1 MIIKLSPVRSDVSLS
16 VSRSGDTLEVNGVAL
31 DFSRLP
37 DGATLPADA
46 VGCEFV
52 IAPVERI
59 NGDLVL
65 TLMLPNAADAPQGAR
80 FPVDLYPADGQVQLP
95 GLDLGDH
102 LDATPGV
109 IDWSQVITAE
119 AKAQEAAEQLL
130 VTVSADLAQRRAV
143 ADAAIAPL
151 QDAVELEEATEA
163 EASLLKEWK
172 RYRVALSR
180 LPEQE
185 GYPTDSV
192 WPMSPEEARYS
203 SIID

>member
-16 VSRSGDTLEVNGVAL
+16 VYKSGDTLELNSVAM

-37 DGATLPADA
+37 DGATLPAEA
-46 VGCEFV
+46 VGSEFV

-65 TLMLPNAADAPQGAR
+65 TLMLPHDADAPQGAR

-95 GLDLGDH
+95 GLELGER
-102 LDATPGV
+102 LTAYPGV
-109 IDWSQVITAE
+109 IDWSQAITAE
-119 AKAQEAAEQLL
+119 AKAQAAAEQLL
-130 VTVSADLAQRRAV
+130 AATIAELAQRRAA

-163 EASLLKEWK
+163 EVALLKEWK
-172 RYRVALSR
+172 RFRVALNR
-180 LPEQE
+180 LPEQMD
-185 GYPTDSV
+185 YPANIE
-192 WPMSPEEARYS
+192 WPNPPL
-203 SIID
+203 

>member
-16 VSRSGDTLEVNGVAL
+16 VSKSGDTLEVNGVAL

-37 DGATLPADA
+37 DGATLPAEA

-52 IAPVERI
+52 ITPVERI
-59 NGDLVL
+59 NGELVL
-65 TLMLPNAADAPQGAR
+65 TLMLPHAADAPQAAR

-95 GLDLGDH
+95 GIDLGERQA
-102 LDATPGV
+102 ATSGV

-119 AKAQEAAEQLL
+119 AKAQAAAEQLL
-130 VTVSADLAQRRAV
+130 ATAAADLAQRRAV

-163 EASLLKEWK
+163 EAALLKEWK

-185 GYPTDSV
+185 GYPNDID
-192 WPMSPEEARYS
+192 WPALPA
-203 SIID
+203 

>member
-16 VSRSGDTLEVNGVAL
+16 VSKSGDTLEVNGVAL

-37 DGATLPADA
+37 DGATLPAES
-46 VGCEFV
+46 VGCNFV
-52 IAPVERI
+52 ISPVERI

-65 TLMLPNAADAPQGAR
+65 TLMLPHAADAPQGAR
-80 FPVDLYPADGQVQLP
+80 FPVDLNPADGQVQLP

-102 LDATPGV
+102 LTAAAGV

-119 AKAQEAAEQLL
+119 AKAQAAAEQLL
-130 VTVSADLAQRRAV
+130 VMVSADLAQRRAV

-163 EASLLKEWK
+163 EAILLIEWK

-185 GYPTDSV
+185 GYPNEID
-192 WPMSPEEARYS
+192 WPAPPA
-203 SIID
+203 

>member
-1 MIIKLSPVRSDVSLS
+1 MVIKLSPVRSDVSLS
-16 VSRSGDTLEVNGVAL
+16 VSKSGDTLEVNGVAL

-37 DGATLPADA
+37 DGATLPAEA

-59 NGDLVL
+59 NGGLVL
-65 TLMLPNAADAPQGAR
+65 TLMLPHAADAPQGAR

-95 GLDLGDH
+95 GLDLGER
-102 LDATPGV
+102 LTAAPGV

-119 AKAQEAAEQLL
+119 TKAQAAAEQLL
-130 VTVSADLAQRRAV
+130 STVVSDMAQRRAV

-151 QDAVELEEATEA
+151 QDAVELDEATEA
-163 EASLLKEWK
+163 EAALLKEWK

-185 GYPTDSV
+185 GYPNEID
-192 WPMSPEEARYS
+192 WPAPPA
-203 SIID
+203 

>member
-16 VSRSGDTLEVNGVAL
+16 VSKSGDTLEVNGVAL

-37 DGATLPADA
+37 DGATLPAEA
-46 VGCEFV
+46 VGCSFV

-59 NGDLVL
+59 SGDLVL
-65 TLMLPNAADAPQGAR
+65 TLMLPHAADAAQGVR

-102 LDATPGV
+102 LDSTPGV

-130 VTVSADLAQRRAV
+130 ASVAADITQRRAV

-151 QDAVELEEATEA
+151 QDAAELDESTEA
-163 EASLLKEWK
+163 EAALLKEWK

-185 GYPTDSV
+185 GYPSAID
-192 WPMSPEEARYS
+192 WPAPPA
-203 SIID
+203 

>member
-1 MIIKLSPVRSDVSLS
+1 MILKLSPVRSDIHLS
-16 VSRSGDTLEVNGVAL
+16 VAKTGDILEVNGVAL

-37 DGATLPADA
+37 DGATLPAEA
-46 VGCEFV
+46 VGCNFV

-65 TLMLPNAADAPQGAR
+65 TLMLPHDADAPQGAR

-95 GLDLGDH
+95 GLELGDR
-102 LDATPGV
+102 LSAAAGV

-119 AKAQEAAEQLL
+119 AKAQAAAEQLL
-130 VTVSADLAQRRAV
+130 ATVVSEQAQRRAV

-151 QDAVELEEATEA
+151 QDAVELDEATEA
-163 EASLLKEWK
+163 EAALLIDWK

-180 LPEQE
+180 LPDQE
-185 GYPTDSV
+185 GYPNDID
-192 WPMSPEEARYS
+192 WPAPPA
-203 SIID
+203 